1 MEMAGVQMLP
11 PDAGVAWTRREL
23 VSNHYHGEVIAAGV
37 LGMLAAE
44 YDEQGGVDL
53 TSLVDMPL
61 ATLPRWL
68 ESCFQTPG
76 SSSGSR

>member
-1 MEMAGVQMLP
+1 MAGVQMLP

-23 VSNHYHGEVIAAGV
+23 VSNHYHGEGIAAGG
-37 LGMLAAE
+37 LGMPAAE
-44 YDEQGGVDL
+44 HDEQGDVDL

-61 ATLPRWL
+61 ATLPRWV
-68 ESCFQTPG
+68 ESRYQTRG